1 MNIKAKVTFSRAT
14 SSGDDYIRLA
24 VKDDAS
30 KAEFLVLHITP
41 EQLGNI
47 LSGVA
52 MTEVEAEARCLDVV
66 GMKKVS
72 ESRQLVVDSE
82 IYDREKAASVLRENG
97 QEAGWTIDP
106 YLGSKCSI
114 VRENGKTL
122 INYSVYKYLDGND
135 VDSAGG
141 HDAGWSAGRESRRH
155 EENDK

>member
-1 MNIKAKVTFSRAT
+1 MKIKAKVTFSRAT

-122 INYSVYKYLDGND
+122 INYSVYKY
-135 VDSAGG
+135 VD
-141 HDAGWSAGRESRRH
+141 
-155 EENDK
+155 ENDENYSDGRRFSASYPQKERG

>member
-72 ESRQLVVDSE
+72 ESRQLVVDGE
-82 IYDREKAASVLRENG
+82 GYERGELLLILQDKG

-122 INYSVYKYLDGND
+122 INYSVYKY
-135 VDSAGG
+135 VD
-141 HDAGWSAGRESRRH
+141 
-155 EENDK
+155 ENDENYSDGRRFSASYPQKERG

>member
-122 INYSVYKYLDGND
+122 INYSVYKY
-135 VDSAGG
+135 VD
-141 HDAGWSAGRESRRH
+141 
-155 EENDK
+155 ENDENYSDGRRFSASYPQKERGEK

>member
-97 QEAGWTIDP
+97 QEAGWTIGP

-122 INYSVYKYLDGND
+122 INYSVYKY
-135 VDSAGG
+135 VD
-141 HDAGWSAGRESRRH
+141 
-155 EENDK
+155 ENDENYSDGRRFSASYPQKERG